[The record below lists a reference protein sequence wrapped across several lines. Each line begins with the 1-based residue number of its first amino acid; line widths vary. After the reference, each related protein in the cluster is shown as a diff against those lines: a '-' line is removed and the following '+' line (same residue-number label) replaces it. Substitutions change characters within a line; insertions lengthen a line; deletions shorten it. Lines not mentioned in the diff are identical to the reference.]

1 MTFMQ
6 LALKNET
13 GKGNIAAM
21 YLCTKLQDI
30 TLFSLQYPYL
40 HFFLNVE
47 FSCQHSKSNNILH
60 DKYNAAKNI
69 LIICTLT
76 THL

>member
-1 MTFMQ
+1 MKFMQ

-30 TLFSLQYPYL
+30 ITLFSLQYPYL
-40 HFFLNVE
+40 HFFEMWNSRVSIARAII
-47 FSCQHSKSNNILH
+47 SCMTNIMQP
-60 DKYNAAKNI
+60 K
-69 LIICTLT
+69 TS
-76 THL
+76 